1 MEMGGPTRV
10 MKWATRK
17 YGRLVVAGV
26 LSTSLMVNLTLHAG
40 SALHYY
46 CSYECLEALLTAPI
60 FTLDH
65 DAVLHLRDNWVDPPA
80 PRGTYKPSFSL
91 DQPPWTAKGNWGE
104 AYTLIKNYFKQYEVP
119 GTFVEVGAAD
129 GEFQSLTL
137 WVEQQLG
144 FRGLLVEPNP
154 QAYQVL
160 RAAGRSAYSI
170 QACATPDEGHRQDL
184 LWIRNDDV
192 GLPPF
197 LRQLQKGSNR
207 LLRYVPVEDRDLG
220 RAVPVRCF
228 NLGALVVA
236 ALRSVTVDLLVVSTH
251 GGEIDILR
259 NIPQQIK
266 VKVLVV
272 VAAIVTG
279 EEMDNLKAAVD
290 RWGLAPALTRHD
302 INVFVPQESI
312 IHA

>member
-170 QACATPDEGHRQDL
+170 QACATPDEGHRQD
-184 LWIRNDDV
+184 
-192 GLPPF
+192 
-197 LRQLQKGSNR
+197 
-207 LLRYVPVEDRDLG
+207 RDLG

>member
-1 MEMGGPTRV
+1 MGVGGAMGV
-10 MKWATRK
+10 MSWVTRK
-17 YGRLVVAGV
+17 YGRVVVAGV
-26 LSTSLMVNLTLHAG
+26 LSASLIVNLTLHAG

-46 CSYECLEALLTAPI
+46 CSNECLEALLTAPI
-60 FTLDH
+60 LTLDH
-65 DAVLHLRDNWVDPPA
+65 DAVVHIRENWVDPPA
-80 PRGTYKPSFSL
+80 PRDAYKPSFPL
-91 DQPPWTAKGNWGE
+91 DEPPWTAKGSWSE
-104 AYTLIKNYFKQYEVP
+104 AYTIIKNYFKQYEVP

-154 QAYQVL
+154 QAYQAL

-170 QACATPDEGHRQDL
+170 QACATPDEGHRKDM
-184 LWIRNDDV
+184 LWIRNNDAD
-192 GLPPF
+192 LPSF

-207 LLRYVPVEDRDLG
+207 LWRYVPVEDRDLG
-220 RAVPVRCF
+220 RTVPVQCF

-259 NIPQQIK
+259 SIPHQIK

-272 VAAIVTG
+272 VAPIVTG
-279 EEMDNLKAAVD
+279 EDMDELSATVH
-290 RWGLAPALTRHD
+290 RWRLAPALTRHD
-302 INVFVPQESI
+302 INIFVPQESI
-312 IHA
+312 THA